1 MTTSPL
7 QYQFPAPRDEGLA
20 LHESL
25 SLQPLGLSGK
35 GAPRANGQIYL
46 RPMTVKP
53 GILLANLMNETY
65 VYSGKPCI
73 EGSEWA
79 LYLSKLNFIILHMI
93 LMLFFS
99 LSSNLVAFT
108 NLCARSFAPHMSW
121 ILVLPKIFR
130 RYGKTIQ
137 HQP

>member
-1 MTTSPL
+1 MTSISTAMTTSPL

-35 GAPRANGQIYL
+35 GAPWANGQIYL
-46 RPMTVKP
+46 RPMTVKS
-53 GILLANLMNETY
+53 GTLLANLINEIY

-79 LYLSKLNFIILHMI
+79 LYFSKLDFVNLYMI
-93 LMLFFS
+93 LIYF
-99 LSSNLVAFT
+99 
-108 NLCARSFAPHMSW
+108 
-121 ILVLPKIFR
+121 IF
-130 RYGKTIQ
+130 
-137 HQP
+137 